1 MGGGVRGRA
10 RGGVHV
16 VVKGEER
23 GSWWERNSEVEGGVG
38 VRLLERG
45 GVGEEGEGISLCDG
59 GREEGVDDCVV
70 RFLIEEDL

>member
-1 MGGGVRGRA
+1 M
-10 RGGVHV
+10 
-16 VVKGEER
+16 
-23 GSWWERNSEVEGGVG
+23 G

-70 RFLIEEDL
+70 RFLVEEDL

>member
-1 MGGGVRGRA
+1 M
-10 RGGVHV
+10 
-16 VVKGEER
+16 
-23 GSWWERNSEVEGGVG
+23 G

-45 GVGEEGEGISLCDG
+45 GVGEKGYVCVCDG